1 MRHKITRLMMYN
13 TLGFF
18 EIFSKKKISK
28 ILAKSVRKK
37 IFFGKFPKIS
47 S

>member
-13 TLGFF
+13 IIGFLK
-18 EIFSKKKISK
+18 IFSEKKFKNFNQI
-28 ILAKSVRKK
+28 RKK
-37 IFFGKFPKIS
+37 MLSGRFPKFS